1 MEINLPEKL
10 CQDIRQLEMER
21 IAYADLILKAISEKQ
36 VDNETIEELKKE
48 YLDKYYQLDEIKLNI
63 KEVYNLNTDNWYL
76 DLQNNILNV
85 IIEDEKE
92 EK

>member
-10 CQDIRQLEMER
+10 CQDIKQLEMER

-36 VDNETIEELKKE
+36 VDNNTIEQLKKE

-63 KEVYNLNTDNWYL
+63 REAYNLNTDDWYL
-76 DLQNNILNV
+76 DLKNKILNV
-85 IIEDEKE
+85 NIGEEKE
-92 EK
+92 